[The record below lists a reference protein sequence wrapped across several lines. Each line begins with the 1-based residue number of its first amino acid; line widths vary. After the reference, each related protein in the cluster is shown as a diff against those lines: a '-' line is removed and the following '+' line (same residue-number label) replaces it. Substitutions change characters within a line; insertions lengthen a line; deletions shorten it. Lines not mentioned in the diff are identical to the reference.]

1 MAVFQWEMESYICL
15 QVSYLLVH
23 MDAWIAIVS
32 QYAPLILSIL
42 RLLLLWCC
50 NRDIMRCILVIALS
64 VVILSCLVYWQLTDI
79 ANIAEYSMKGV

>member
-32 QYAPLILSIL
+32 QHICSTNNKYTQVAAVVVLQPWQYALYFSH
-42 RLLLLWCC
+42 CTFSD
-50 NRDIMRCILVIALS
+50 NS
-64 VVILSCLVYWQLTDI
+64 
-79 ANIAEYSMKGV
+79 